1 MVYSKSYIFTE
12 LNANDVK
19 FISIYR
25 QMLDLSKMYT
35 YGTVNAIFVEI
46 QPYSMNIKITLVVFL
61 FYTTYLHTTRVRT

>member
-19 FISIYR
+19 FMSIYR

-46 QPYSMNIKITLVVFL
+46 QPYSMNIKIILVVFL